1 MASRNRSRNLSKPK
15 SSKGS
20 SSLSDP
26 SPLLGKGAQNGRQ
39 KGRKATKP
47 SLLLSLSLCLYPI
60 PCSIFL
66 PTKLFPRANQL
77 LVKLRESK
85 AVELSLVSLIETE
98 DRYIQF
104 QCFCLI
110 CQHTG
115 ASCSWWSAFSVSLDE
130 GTHER
135 ERKRQR
141 QKEKMVEGD
150 GKGARDLR
158 TRVTERDRRVSLV
171 GLATN
176 RVFNGEP
183 FAFNPLSPCDLI
195 LLQSQDRRNP
205 VHYIYIYIS
214 IPFICHRIGLPE
226 RLIVADIELNFSNLT
241 RLDGDISFLP
251 WIPRFS
257 SI

>member
-15 SSKGS
+15 SSKG

-115 ASCSWWSAFSVSLDE
+115 ASCSWWPRHSRSPLM
-130 GTHER
+130 R
-135 ERKRQR
+135 EHTREKQRQR

-205 VHYIYIYIS
+205 VHYIYIS

-226 RLIVADIELNFSNLT
+226 RLMVADIELNFSNLT

>member
-20 SSLSDP
+20 SLSDP

-39 KGRKATKP
+39 KKKGNKAVSP
-47 SLLLSLSLCLYPI
+47 PLSLSLSLSNSLLDLPPNETVPASQPTPREAPRVQGCRAFSRISYRDRGSIYTI
-60 PCSIFL
+60 PVFLSYL
-66 PTKLFPRANQL
+66 PTHRRLLL
-77 LVKLRESK
+77 LVVEHSRSPLMRE
-85 AVELSLVSLIETE
+85 
-98 DRYIQF
+98 
-104 QCFCLI
+104 
-110 CQHTG
+110 HT
-115 ASCSWWSAFSVSLDE
+115 
-130 GTHER
+130 R
-135 ERKRQR
+135 ERQRQR

-205 VHYIYIYIS
+205 VHYIYIS

-226 RLIVADIELNFSNLT
+226 RLMVADIELNFSNLT